1 MSCKAGLLLLAG
13 MFVRG
18 QTTPLHASFDAV
30 AIKRATSARGSGAG
44 ISGNIYTAANLSLV
58 QLIAAA
64 YQVRDFQISGAA
76 PWMKSERFTIT
87 ATAPGDPAE
96 AQARHL
102 EMLQALLADR
112 FHLKIHHETKTVTA
126 YALMVDAG
134 GPKIKESVPGE
145 TTKETSGPGV
155 GGLPAGGSGG
165 GYAYTAASM
174 AYFANRLTYYFRRY
188 AGGMLVLDMTG
199 LKGSYDFAL
208 PWTPQTA
215 PGGEGPS
222 IFTAIKQLGLR
233 LDKVKYP
240 VETIVIDSAGKPTI
254 D

>member
-1 MSCKAGLLLLAG
+1 MSCKVGLLLLAG
-13 MFVRG
+13 LLVRG
-18 QTTPLHASFDAV
+18 QTAPTTFEVV

-64 YQVRDFQISGAA
+64 YQVRDFQISGAS

-112 FHLKIHHETKTVTA
+112 FRLEIRHETKTIAA
-126 YALMVDAG
+126 YALVVDTG
-134 GPKIKESVPGE
+134 GPKMKESAPGE
-145 TTKETSGPGV
+145 TTKESSGPGV
-155 GGLPAGGSGG
+155 GGPGG
-165 GYAYTAASM
+165 GYAYTGASM
-174 AYFANRLTYYFRRY
+174 AYLANRLTYYFRRY
-188 AGGMLVLDMTG
+188 AGGTLVIDMTG
-199 LKGSYDFAL
+199 LKRSYDFAL

-233 LDKVKYP
+233 LDKGKYP

>member
-1 MSCKAGLLLLAG
+1 MSRKAAILIALLFWRCG
-13 MFVRG
+13 G
-18 QTTPLHASFDAV
+18 QTAPARATFDAV

-44 ISGNIYTAANLSLV
+44 ISGNIYTAADLSLV

-64 YQVRDFQISGAA
+64 HQVRDFQISGASS
-76 PWMKSERFTIT
+76 WMRSERFTIT

-112 FHLKIHHETKTVTA
+112 FHLKIHHEMKTVTA
-126 YALMVDAG
+126 YALVVETG
-134 GPKIKESVPGE
+134 GAKLKESAPDQV
-145 TTKETSGPGV
+145 TKESSGPGI
-155 GGLPAGGSGG
+155 GGPGG
-165 GYAYTAASM
+165 GYAYAGASM
-174 AYFANRLTYYFRRY
+174 AYFANRLTYYFKRY
-188 AGGMLVLDMTG
+188 AGGTLVLDMTG
-199 LKGSYDFAL
+199 LKGSYDFDL

-233 LDKVKYP
+233 LEKGKYP
-240 VETIVIDSAGKPTI
+240 VETIVIDSAEKPTI